1 MNAKRR
7 KRIENIISKLEDLSV
22 EIEEVMNEEQEAF
35 DNLPESIQYSE
46 MGENMEEYISSLD
59 YAMNYVSDA
68 ISSLEEI
75 E

>member
-1 MNAKRR
+1 MNKARR
-7 KRIENIISKLEDLSV
+7 KRISKILEQLEGLSV
-22 EIEEVMNEEQEAF
+22 EIEEVMNEEQEAY

-46 MGENMEEYISSLD
+46 RGENMEGYISSLD
-59 YAMNYVSDA
+59 DAMNYVSDA

>member
-1 MNAKRR
+1 MNKARR

-22 EIEEVMNEEQEAF
+22 EIEEVMNEEQEAY
-35 DNLPESIQYSE
+35 DNLPEPIQYSE
-46 MGENMEEYISSLD
+46 RGENMEGYISSLD
-59 YAMNYVSDA
+59 DAMNYVSDA

>member
-1 MNAKRR
+1 MNNKRR

-35 DNLPESIQYSE
+35 DNLPEPIQCSDR
-46 MGENMEEYISSLD
+46 GEQMEGYISSLD

>member
-1 MNAKRR
+1 MNKARR
-7 KRIENIISKLEDLSV
+7 KRISKILEQLEGLSV
-22 EIEEVMNEEQEAF
+22 EIEEVMNEEQEAY

-46 MGENMEEYISSLD
+46 RGENMEGYISSLD
-59 YAMNYVSDA
+59 DAMNYLSDA

>member
-1 MNAKRR
+1 MNKARR
-7 KRIENIISKLEDLSV
+7 KKISEILEQLEGLSV
-22 EIEEVMNEEQEAF
+22 EIEEVMNEEQEAY

-46 MGENMEEYISSLD
+46 RGENMEGYISSLD
-59 YAMNYVSDA
+59 DAMNYVSDA